1 MNVCERRVRREKE
14 LCRKSEWKKME
25 QRKGEDGEWLYMY
38 IEHAKNVNPDQT
50 TSNIVNSS
58 LDKMDERVIY
68 F

>member
-1 MNVCERRVRREKE
+1 
-14 LCRKSEWKKME
+14 ME

-58 LDKMDERVIY
+58 LEWWKSNLFLTILIKME
-68 F
+68 FCQT

>member
-1 MNVCERRVRREKE
+1 
-14 LCRKSEWKKME
+14 ME